1 MKKVTEMDDWCSGDG
16 CRTVRMCLMP
26 QSDTLKMAQMVNVPL
41 CVFYHNKN
49 KCGRED

>member
-1 MKKVTEMDDWCSGDG
+1 MKKVTEMDGWCSGDG
-16 CRTVRMCLMP
+16 RRTVRMCLMP